1 MVHFRKRSIPYLSL
15 TVSATLAALNITL
28 MVLWI
33 VILSKNSLWSA
44 LTIGTVAFTLILV
57 GLVLYVYLT
66 IKERRLNLRQANFV
80 DSVTHE
86 LKSPIASLR
95 LYLETLRLRSP
106 SEEQRNEF
114 YATMEA
120 ELSRL
125 DDLINE
131 LLEVARLDAVGS
143 DSPDEEIELLPMLKE
158 CAAAVLRRHAKGRDD
173 LFSFDVPEISVRA
186 PRVTLAIILTNLL
199 DNAVKYGGDPPRIS
213 VRAHTDDPK
222 RTVIEIADNG
232 PGVPVQERKRIFGL
246 FYRGGDELQR
256 RKKGTG
262 LGLFIAYTL
271 VRRLGG
277 RVSVGNRDDG
287 TGSVFVVELKSR
299 PAPA

>member
-33 VILSKNSLWSA
+33 VILSAESAWSA

-57 GLVLYVYLT
+57 GLVFYVYLT
-66 IKERRLNLRQANFV
+66 IKERRLSLRQANFV

-95 LYLETLRLRSP
+95 LYLETLRMRNP
-106 SEEQRNEF
+106 SEEQRGEF

-131 LLEVARLDAVGS
+131 LLEVARLDAIGS
-143 DSPDEEIELLPMLKE
+143 DAPVEDIDLKKLLDE
-158 CAAAVLRRHAKGRDD
+158 CAASVLRRHAQTRREI
-173 LFSFDVPEISVRA
+173 FEVDVAKVSVKA
-186 PRVTLAIILTNLL
+186 PRVTLSIILTNLL
-199 DNAVKYGGDPPRIS
+199 DNAVKYGGDPPRVNVNAMQDKPNHI
-213 VRAHTDDPK
+213 
-222 RTVIEIADNG
+222 VIKVSDNG
-232 PGVPVQERKRIFGL
+232 PGVPSEERKRIFGL

-277 RVSVGNRDDG
+277 RLTVHDRDDRQ
-287 TGSVFVVELKSR
+287 GSVFVVELKQGAR
-299 PAPA
+299 R

>member
-33 VILSKNSLWSA
+33 VILAQQSWWSA
-44 LTIGTVAFTLILV
+44 LAIGTVAFTLILV

-95 LYLETLRLRSP
+95 LYLETLRMRAT
-106 SEEQRNEF
+106 SEEQREEF

-131 LLEVARLDAVGS
+131 LLEVARLDVIGQESAA
-143 DSPDEEIELLPMLKE
+143 EEVELRPLLE
-158 CAAAVLRRHAKGRDD
+158 TCAEVVLRRHARVGRE
-173 LFSFDVPEISVRA
+173 LFSIEGEGKITASRVALEI
-186 PRVTLAIILTNLL
+186 IFTNLL
-199 DNAVKYGGDPPRIS
+199 DNALKYGGDPPRVHVSLTPGDKDRLLVTIM
-213 VRAHTDDPK
+213 
-222 RTVIEIADNG
+222 DNG
-232 PGVPVQERKRIFGL
+232 PGIPVQERKRIFGL

-262 LGLFIAYTL
+262 LGLFIVHTL
-271 VRRLGG
+271 VRRIKG
-277 RVSVGNRDDG
+277 RISVRNREEG
-287 TGSVFVVELKSR
+287 SGSVFAVELRQGTKR
-299 PAPA
+299 